1 MKVNEA
7 VPMCFSQKFRIRV
20 FLIAIGLCTMLAS
33 CSSYGPKSM
42 DRDQLDYGNSIGE
55 NWKNQMLVNIVKLRF
70 VDMPVFVD
78 VGAIVSGYSLETTVN
93 GRLGW
98 GDSFTGGS
106 TQGLGAQGKYTDRP
120 TITYMPKT
128 GNDYLRSILEPVEPK
143 SLLALI
149 QAGYSS
155 ELLFTWAVEAING
168 VHNWSAT
175 ARNSRA
181 ADPEF
186 FEFVALMQELQ
197 YLGAIGFELKSNS
210 ETGQDIIFVLNKEGL
225 ADSTLQKSHR
235 VSEIIGLEGGRDR
248 YRVIYAPFRSS
259 PDTLSIQT
267 RSVIQMLGAMSR
279 FIDVPAE
286 IASFATPGYD
296 LSQTSRRPFHV
307 LSGADRPEQ
316 SFAQVK
322 YHDYWYWI
330 ENSDM
335 ESKRVFTLML
345 FITTLTNQAGTQK
358 APVLTIPT
366 Q

>member
-1 MKVNEA
+1 MSILKL
-7 VPMCFSQKFRIRV
+7 SGFRSLV
-20 FLIAIGLCTMLAS
+20 VLVAACATLAG
-33 CSSYGPKSM
+33 CGSYGPKSM
-42 DRDQLDYGNSIGE
+42 DRDQLDYGNSIGD
-55 NWKNQMLVNIVKLRF
+55 NWKNQMLANIVKMRY

-78 VGAIVSGYSLETTVN
+78 VGSIVSGYSLETTVN
-93 GRLGW
+93 GRLGF
-98 GDSFTGGS
+98 GDSFTGGA

-128 GNDYLRSILEPVEPK
+128 GNDYLRAILEPIEPK

-175 ARNSRA
+175 ARSERS

-186 FEFVALMQELQ
+186 FEFVKLMQDLQ
-197 YLGAIGFELKSNS
+197 YLGAVGFELKSNP

-225 ADSTLQKSHR
+225 SESTLQKSRR
-235 VSEIIGLEGGRDR
+235 VGEIIGLEPDRDR
-248 YRVIYAPFRSS
+248 YRVVYAPFKVGS
-259 PDTLSIQT
+259 DTLAIQT
-267 RSVIQMLGAMSR
+267 RSVIQMLGAMSG
-279 FIDVPAE
+279 FIDIPADV
-286 IASFATPGYD
+286 ASFAARGHD
-296 LSQTSRRPFHV
+296 MSRASTRPFRV
-307 LSGADRPEQ
+307 LSGPDRPEQ

-322 YHDYWYWI
+322 YKDYWYWI

-335 ESKRVFTLML
+335 ASKRVFTLML
-345 FITTLTNQAGTQK
+345 FITTLTNQAGGQK

>member
-1 MKVNEA
+1 
-7 VPMCFSQKFRIRV
+7 
-20 FLIAIGLCTMLAS
+20 MLS
-33 CSSYGPKSM
+33 
-42 DRDQLDYGNSIGE
+42 
-55 NWKNQMLVNIVKLRF
+55 NIVKMRF

-78 VGAIVSGYSLETTVN
+78 VGTIVSGYSLETTVN

-106 TQGLGAQGKYTDRP
+106 TQGLSAQGKFTDRP

-128 GNDYLRSILEPVEPK
+128 GNDYLRSILEPIEPK

-155 ELLFTWAVEAING
+155 ELLFTWAVESING

-175 ARNSRA
+175 GRSKRT

-186 FEFVALMQELQ
+186 FEFVELMQEMQ
-197 YLGAIGFELKSNS
+197 YLGAVGFELKTNPD
-210 ETGQDIIFVLNKEGL
+210 TRQDIIFVLNKEGL
-225 ADSTLQKSHR
+225 AESTLQKSR
-235 VSEIIGLEGGRDR
+235 RTAEILSLEPGRDR

-267 RSVIQMLGAMSR
+267 RSVLQMLGAMSG

-286 IASFATPGYD
+286 IAHFAAPGHD
-296 LSQTSRRPFHV
+296 LSTVAKRPFRV
-307 LSGADRPEQ
+307 LSSKERPEE
-316 SFAQVK
+316 SFTQVK
-322 YHDYWYWI
+322 YKDYWYWI

-335 ESKRVFTLML
+335 ASKRVFTLML
-345 FITTLTNQAGTQK
+345 FITTLTNQAGGQK

>member
-1 MKVNEA
+1 MVGKLG
-7 VPMCFSQKFRIRV
+7 FRSLVVIV
-20 FLIAIGLCTMLAS
+20 ATCAMLAG

-42 DRDQLDYGNSIGE
+42 NRDQLDYGNSIGE
-55 NWKNQMLVNIVKLRF
+55 NWKNQMLANIVKMRF
-70 VDMPVFVD
+70 ADMPVFVD
-78 VGAIVSGYSLETTVN
+78 VGTIVSGYSLETTVN

-106 TQGLGAQGKYTDRP
+106 TQGLGAQGKFTDRP

-128 GNDYLRSILEPVEPK
+128 GNDYLRSILEPIEPK

-175 ARNSRA
+175 SRNNRA

-186 FEFVALMQELQ
+186 FEFVSLMQELQ
-197 YLGAIGFELKSNS
+197 YLGAIGFELKDSP
-210 ETGQDIIFVLNKEGL
+210 ETGQSIMFVLNKEGL
-225 ADSTLQKSHR
+225 AESTLGKSRR
-235 VSEIIGLEGGRDR
+235 VGEIINLEPRLDR

-267 RSVIQMLGAMSR
+267 RSVLQMLGAMSG

-286 IASFATPGYD
+286 QTSFAVPGHD
-296 LSQTSRRPFHV
+296 VSRTTKRPFHV
-307 LSGADRPEQ
+307 HSSKERPEQ
-316 SFAQVK
+316 SFAQIK
-322 YHDYWYWI
+322 YEDYWYWI

-335 ESKRVFTLML
+335 ASKRVFVLML
-345 FITTLTNQAGTQK
+345 FITTLTNQSGDLR

-366 Q
+366 S

>member
-1 MKVNEA
+1 
-7 VPMCFSQKFRIRV
+7 
-20 FLIAIGLCTMLAS
+20 MLAG

-42 DRDQLDYGNSIGE
+42 NRDQLDYGNSIGE
-55 NWKNQMLVNIVKLRF
+55 NWKNQMLANIVKMRF

-78 VGAIVSGYSLETTVN
+78 VGTIVSGYSLETTVN

-106 TQGLGAQGKYTDRP
+106 TQGLGAQGKFTDRP

-128 GNDYLRSILEPVEPK
+128 GNDYLRSILEPIEPK

-175 ARNSRA
+175 SRSNRA

-197 YLGAIGFELKSNS
+197 YRGAVGFELKDNP
-210 ETGQDIIFVLNKEGL
+210 ETGQSIIFVLNKEGL
-225 ADSTLQKSHR
+225 TESTLEKSRR
-235 VSEIIGLEGGRDR
+235 VGEIISLEPGLDR
-248 YRVIYAPFRSS
+248 YRVIYAPFRAG

-267 RSVIQMLGAMSR
+267 RSVLQMLGAMSG

-286 IASFATPGYD
+286 QTSFAVPGHD
-296 LSQTSRRPFHV
+296 VSRTTKRPFHV
-307 LSGADRPEQ
+307 HSSKERPEQ
-316 SFAQVK
+316 SFAQIK
-322 YHDYWYWI
+322 YEDYWYWI

-335 ESKRVFTLML
+335 ASKRVFVLML
-345 FITTLTNQAGTQK
+345 FITTLTNQSGDLR

-366 Q
+366 S

>member
-1 MKVNEA
+1 MKL
-7 VPMCFSQKFRIRV
+7 PGKFGSR
-20 FLIAIGLCTMLAS
+20 FLVLTVATCAMLAG
-33 CSSYGPKSM
+33 CGSYGPKSM
-42 DRDQLDYGNSIGE
+42 NRDQLDYGNSIGE
-55 NWKNQMLVNIVKLRF
+55 NWKNQMLANIVKMRF
-70 VDMPVFVD
+70 ADMPVFVD
-78 VGAIVSGYSLETTVN
+78 VGTIVSGYSLETSVN

-106 TQGLGAQGKYTDRP
+106 TQGLGAQGKFTDRP

-128 GNDYLRSILEPVEPK
+128 GNDYLRSILEPIEPK

-168 VHNWSAT
+168 VQNWSAT
-175 ARNSRA
+175 SRSNRA

-197 YLGAIGFELKSNS
+197 YRGAVGFELKDNP
-210 ETGQDIIFVLNKEGL
+210 ETGQSIIFVLNKEGL
-225 ADSTLQKSHR
+225 TESTLEKSRR
-235 VSEIIGLEGGRDR
+235 VGEIISLEPGLDR
-248 YRVIYAPFRSS
+248 YRVIYAPFRAG

-267 RSVIQMLGAMSR
+267 RSVLQMLGAMSG

-286 IASFATPGYD
+286 QTSFAVPGHD
-296 LSQTSRRPFHV
+296 VSRTTKRPFHV
-307 LSGADRPEQ
+307 HSSKERPEQ
-316 SFAQVK
+316 SFAQIK
-322 YHDYWYWI
+322 YEDYWYWI

-335 ESKRVFTLML
+335 ASKRVFVLML
-345 FITTLTNQAGTQK
+345 FITTLTNQSGDLR

-366 Q
+366 S